1 MHQHLVAATV
11 FRHKKGLPGA
21 KMLEKIAANQLVLV
35 STGATDWI
43 RSNGTARPVE
53 GGYRVSGRKIFGSGG
68 PGADMLVTS
77 FAALQEPEGPS
88 VIHCSVPIGADGVKR
103 LDDWHT
109 LGMRGTGSHSF
120 VLEDVFVPAES
131 VALKRPQNE
140 WHAAWDVV
148 FGVALPI
155 VMAAYV
161 GLAEAAH
168 ALALAQA
175 KKKAES
181 TTVQIAIG
189 KMENALTTAKLAWED
204 AVRLAGNCDFSPSID
219 NSNAQVVRKVIITN
233 AVKETVE
240 RAIEG
245 VGGSAFYR
253 SLPIERMWRDVQAAH
268 YHPLPE
274 ARQLLFTGRQ
284 RLGSADFWDV

>member
-1 MHQHLVAATV
+1 
-11 FRHKKGLPGA
+11 
-21 KMLEKIAANQLVLV
+21 
-35 STGATDWI
+35 
-43 RSNGTARPVE
+43 
-53 GGYRVSGRKIFGSGG
+53 VSGRKIFGSGG

-77 FAALQEPEGPS
+77 FAAPDEPEGPS
-88 VIHCSVPIGADGVKR
+88 VIHCAVPIAAEGVKR

-120 VLEDVFVPAES
+120 VLEDVFVPTES
-131 VALKRPQNE
+131 VALKRPQAE

-155 VMAAYV
+155 VMAPYV
-161 GLAEAAH
+161 GLAEAAYE
-168 ALALAQA
+168 LALTHA
-175 KKKAES
+175 KRKADS
-181 TTVQIAIG
+181 TTVQLAVG
-189 KMENALTTAKLAWED
+189 RMENALTTARLAWED
-204 AVRLAGNCDFSPSID
+204 TLRLSGNCDFSPSID

-240 RAIEG
+240 RAIDA
-245 VGGSAFYR
+245 VGGAAFYR

-274 ARQLLFTGRQ
+274 GRQLLFTGRQ
-284 RLGSADFWDV
+284 RLGRADFWDV